1 MVNCATIEVLTSN
14 ITRMATVAIAS
25 AFQII
30 YIILMFA
37 VAIRVFVIRLRLL
50 FFAKNKFEENQSCR
64 SISCPVRAC

>member
-14 ITRMATVAIAS
+14 ITRMATVTIAS

-50 FFAKNKFEENQSCR
+50 FFAKKQ
-64 SISCPVRAC
+64 I